1 MGELLS
7 EQDKIKER
15 RVMDAMLKMKK
26 IIIKD
31 LEKAYEG

>member
-7 EQDKIKER
+7 DKDKIKTK

-26 IIIKD
+26 IVIED

>member
-1 MGELLS
+1 VGELLF
-7 EQDKIKER
+7 DKDKAKAK